1 MVREFV
7 LACVPA
13 VVADILC
20 CRSQL
25 TILSLQ
31 AAHKRAN
38 EVEEVRRVRTG
49 ALRVQFSAEIQ
60 S

>member
-7 LACVPA
+7 FACVPV

-31 AAHKRAN
+31 AARKRAN
-38 EVEEVRRVRTG
+38 EAEEVRRARTG
-49 ALRVQFSAEIQ
+49 VLRVQFSAEIQ